1 MMVKC
6 KCHGFSIDRD
16 TAFKVTRLDKN
27 GKKLN
32 TYYCSREIYEEIFLE
47 RENRDLIAKT
57 IKEILINVEYSLFK
71 PQVLRMLEVYSSKDM
86 LDYLEHRKDRL
97 SAYINRKEFVSNQ
110 AKANYFLA
118 VFRNEL
124 KDWTDSKQEI
134 VEAYGFEFGPT
145 KYKPRKRKPPL
156 EEYEDGDDEI

>member
-1 MMVKC
+1 M
-6 KCHGFSIDRD
+6 
-16 TAFKVTRLDKN
+16 
-27 GKKLN
+27 
-32 TYYCSREIYEEIFLE
+32 
-47 RENRDLIAKT
+47 
-57 IKEILINVEYSLFK
+57 
-71 PQVLRMLEVYSSKDM
+71 
-86 LDYLEHRKDRL
+86 